1 MRLLLIFSLALLVLI
16 CGDVFQVFSEAP
28 ATPKILF
35 SSSQDGNWEVY
46 MMNPDGSE
54 QVNLTQHPADDR
66 GAAWS
71 PTGEQILFASDRRR
85 KHVLDLYLMDADGAN
100 VRRVFKKK
108 VDGSRINPAWSPN
121 GKRFAYNYRDF
132 DRGEYGFY
140 LGTLGEE
147 DVDPL
152 PYGGSAAWSP
162 DGSEIACSIS
172 HQFGSRLTFINVR
185 TRKLE
190 QPIPDKVLLWQSN
203 PSWSATGDRLA
214 IRGNKHPL
222 PVILERD
229 LHDAWM
235 DKATIFIVNRD
246 GTGPPGNLLMKRVP
260 RHYGLSYHRTVRKY
274 FTHRKSTDTPKS
286 SSWI

>member
-1 MRLLLIFSLALLVLI
+1 MIQTTFDKIFTHPLRESINCGMIEITICRRGLHRSEKLPIKGISMRLLLIFSLALLVLI

-108 VDGSRINPAWSPN
+108 VDGSEN
-121 GKRFAYNYRDF
+121 
-132 DRGEYGFY
+132 
-140 LGTLGEE
+140 
-147 DVDPL
+147 
-152 PYGGSAAWSP
+152 
-162 DGSEIACSIS
+162 
-172 HQFGSRLTFINVR
+172 
-185 TRKLE
+185 
-190 QPIPDKVLLWQSN
+190 
-203 PSWSATGDRLA
+203 
-214 IRGNKHPL
+214 
-222 PVILERD
+222 
-229 LHDAWM
+229 
-235 DKATIFIVNRD
+235 
-246 GTGPPGNLLMKRVP
+246 
-260 RHYGLSYHRTVRKY
+260 
-274 FTHRKSTDTPKS
+274 
-286 SSWI
+286 